1 MRYTIKL
8 STDIDIEVDAANEI
22 EALGQ
27 ALAYTIPQEALK
39 WRATV
44 VQRHPEAEPLA
55 EIITP
60 ERPPGMLDDEYEE
73 E

>member
-8 STDIDIEVDAANEI
+8 STDIDIEVDAVNEI

-27 ALAYTIPQEALK
+27 ALTYTIPQEALK

-44 VQRHPEAEPLA
+44 VQRHSNPEPLA
-55 EIITP
+55 EIATP
-60 ERPPGMLDDEYEE
+60 DRPAGMLDDEYEE